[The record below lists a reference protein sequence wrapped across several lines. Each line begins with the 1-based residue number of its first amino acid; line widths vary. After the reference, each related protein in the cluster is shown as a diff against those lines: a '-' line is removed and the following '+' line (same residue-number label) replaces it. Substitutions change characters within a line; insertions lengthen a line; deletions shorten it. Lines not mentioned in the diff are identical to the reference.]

1 MEWREVAS
9 RIEAGE
15 DRNIEFKRD
24 TFGFVLTEKQVIP
37 SASIEDIDPGAFRSF
52 LRAQGLDTGEEPQPP
67 IADDLRNRR
76 GKFVRVAFRT
86 GHRA

>member
-15 DRNIEFKRD
+15 DGNTEFKPD
-24 TFGFVLTEKQVIP
+24 TFGFVLTEEQVIP
-37 SASIEDIDPGAFRSF
+37 SASIEDIAAGAFRSF

-67 IADDLRNRR
+67 GGSHR
-76 GKFVRVAFRT
+76 GEDAGGDGSSIV
-86 GHRA
+86 G